1 MPYKGNKR
9 HLLQLICMLM
19 LLLVHLDTYGYNF
32 ICFFQNTTIQVPS
45 SIASTDSFSTD
56 GTQIEWSDP
65 DYRSHSHRQTYSDYT
80 TLYPDL
86 IFSWLLKPDIYNTY
100 PLFFH
105 PLVIH
110 KGIAVYLSH
119 CLFII

>member
-1 MPYKGNKR
+1 MSYKRNKR
-9 HLLQLICMLM
+9 YILHLISMLM
-19 LLLVHLDTYGYNF
+19 LLLVHLDTYGYDL
-32 ICFFQNTTIQVPS
+32 ICSYQNNNSPLHPVS
-45 SIASTDSFSTD
+45 SEVVFSSDEASV
-56 GTQIEWSDP
+56 EWSDP
-65 DYRSHSHRQTYSDYT
+65 DYRSHSPRQTYSDYT